1 MKPLPTRFIEDKA
14 LRDAAKAVLDADL
27 ALFKAGL
34 AEKGI
39 AGRLRDQITGK
50 VRRRVVGG
58 ARDVLE
64 QAKTQA
70 SDHPGALAVLIGA
83 IILWFAR
90 EPLLGLLGLGDDDAA
105 DGAEFDDASPEPETF
120 QNPTGIKP

>member
-70 SDHPGALAVLIGA
+70 SDHPSALAVLIGA

-90 EPLLGLLGLGDDDAA
+90 EPLLGLLGLGDDD
-105 DGAEFDDASPEPETF
+105 PEDSA
-120 QNPTGIKP
+120 